1 MGLLVLLHAMYLSN
15 LLDGNLTVT
24 FHPPTYINQRTART
38 QKNRVPPE
46 NASVTDSKQNGP
58 QCRKSLSLLAWAIAT

>member
-24 FHPPTYINQRTART
+24 SHPPPTLTKGLLEPRRTEY
-38 QKNRVPPE
+38 PE
-46 NASVTDSKQNGP
+46 NASVSYSKHNRP
-58 QCRKSLSLLAWAIAT
+58 QRRKPLSLLAWAIAT